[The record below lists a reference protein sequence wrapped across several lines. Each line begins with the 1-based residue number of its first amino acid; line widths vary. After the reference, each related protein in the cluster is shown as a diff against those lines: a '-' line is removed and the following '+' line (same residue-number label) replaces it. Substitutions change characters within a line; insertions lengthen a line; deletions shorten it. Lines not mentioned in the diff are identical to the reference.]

1 MKKRLVMSKFV
12 LRVANARYT
21 VFVGAVFLFAV
32 LMARA
37 DDSIS
42 DELRRCA
49 SIEDASARLAC
60 YDGLSGRQIS
70 APVAPSASLDP
81 SVALSSVE
89 RSVVEPSAVEP
100 SANKPLAD
108 PNTETVR
115 ENTDDRYETV
125 STRAAVTKCRQDG
138 NKKYYFY
145 LENGQVWKQSDRKR
159 LKYED
164 CNFNVTITKDFFGS
178 KMQRDGEDRRIRI
191 TRVK

>member
-1 MKKRLVMSKFV
+1 MP
-12 LRVANARYT
+12 
-21 VFVGAVFLFAV
+21 
-32 LMARA
+32 
-37 DDSIS
+37 
-42 DELRRCA
+42 
-49 SIEDASARLAC
+49 
-60 YDGLSGRQIS
+60 
-70 APVAPSASLDP
+70 APIAPSASLDP
-81 SVALSSVE
+81 SVDSSSV
-89 RSVVEPSAVEP
+89 VEP

-125 STRAAVTKCRQDG
+125 SIRATVTKCRQDG

-164 CNFNVTITKDFFGS
+164 CNFDVTIIKDFFGS
-178 KMQRDGEDRRIRI
+178 KMQQDGEDRRIRI

>member
-1 MKKRLVMSKFV
+1 MSEFV
-12 LRVANARYT
+12 LQIASVRYT
-21 VFVGAVFLFAV
+21 IIVGAVFMFAAFS
-32 LMARA
+32 ARA

-49 SIEDASARLAC
+49 SIGDASARLAC
-60 YDGLSGRQIS
+60 YDGLSGRQMPAS
-70 APVAPSASLDP
+70 AAPGASLDP
-81 SVALSSVE
+81 SIDSSAAE
-89 RSVVEPSAVEP
+89 RSVVEPSVVQP

-108 PNTETVR
+108 PNSETVR
-115 ENTDDRYETV
+115 GNTDDRYETI
-125 STRAAVTKCRQDG
+125 SIRATVTKCRQDD

-164 CNFNVTITKDFFGS
+164 CNFDVTITKDFFGS
-178 KMQRDGEDRRIRI
+178 KMRQDGEDRRVRV